1 MPQVSA
7 TSATPP
13 PAAAASDTPIPPDT
27 HLRDGGHSDTT
38 LARARLAIGG
48 ALLTAYLFTRPW
60 GTEGTLEGA
69 AAWADPRWPLSH
81 LAAMVGFTGLVAAAH
96 GLSRDWSHHARRLVD
111 STAWASLA
119 LLLPYY
125 GAEAFALHAI
135 GRAATQTGDLDLVAL
150 AEPIRMG
157 ALQVTTFG
165 LGWLAL
171 GILAATVGRGLTGPT
186 RDSLGLGARPVR
198 LPAGLLRAARD
209 PDRPRAPRRHPE
221 HHCRCPPARPY
232 AARLSDVEPTD
243 D

>member
-48 ALLTAYLFTRPW
+48 ALLNAYLFTRPW

-171 GILAATVGRGLTGPT
+171 GILAATVGRGLTRRDPRPALRATAWGWALALCAYLPVFYAPPAIRIGHALLVGTLSITVAALLHDPT
-186 RDSLGLGARPVR
+186 R
-198 LPAGLLRAARD
+198 RD
-209 PDRPRAPRRHPE
+209 
-221 HHCRCPPARPY
+221 
-232 AARLSDVEPTD
+232 
-243 D
+243 